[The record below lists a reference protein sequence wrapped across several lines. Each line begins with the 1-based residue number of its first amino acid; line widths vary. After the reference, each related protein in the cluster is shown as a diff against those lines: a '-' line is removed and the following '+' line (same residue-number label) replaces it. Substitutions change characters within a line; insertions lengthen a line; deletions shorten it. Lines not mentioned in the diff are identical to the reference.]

1 MYRAATPTLASA
13 LEAKLAPH
21 GFKAVDPDAALAAR
35 GVRKL
40 FHRKTW
46 NTNRGVVLAEPG
58 ALRIAELVAIMRHEA
73 GAFLGSSWWSQLGL
87 QLVVVVEG
95 ARLPTEQELR
105 PYVDAVNTQGVLI
118 QSVFAVDPSTKQWTQ
133 ARTWGQVV
141 TGKFQDAIAAA
152 LSAL

>member
-1 MYRAATPTLASA
+1 MYRASTPTLTSA

-21 GFKAVDPDAALAAR
+21 GFKTVDPDPSLTTR

-46 NTNRGVVLAEPG
+46 NTNRAVVLAEPG
-58 ALRIAELVAIMRHEA
+58 DVRFGELVERMRHEA

-87 QLVVVVEG
+87 QLVVVVE
-95 ARLPTEQELR
+95 ARLPTEQELGR
-105 PYVDAVNTQGVLI
+105 YVDQVNTQGVLV
-118 QSVFAVDPSTKQWTQ
+118 QSVFAVDPTTAQFTQ
-133 ARTWGQVV
+133 ARTWGQMV

-152 LSAL
+152 LSASR